1 MAKYIKQEMGDI
13 LGDGQQR
20 SFYRMKVERN
30 IGTQELI
37 RHMTH
42 PGSGLSQAMAIHVIE
57 ALGEQL
63 MRELAEGYSVSI
75 DGIGTFTAVVGL
87 DRKRKKTDGGGEA
100 KRDARSLTVNG
111 VRYKADRQLV
121 KDVAMRCDLHKGG
134 ESHLRRSPYTRE
146 QRVQMVLD
154 YLASPA
160 HPMMRLADYA
170 TLTRLSRSAASRE
183 LRSLCTGGE
192 AVLKATGRG
201 PALVYVRR
209 TPDTEEA

>member
-30 IGTQELI
+30 IDTQELI

-63 MRELAEGYSVSI
+63 MRELAEGYSVTI
-75 DGIGTFTAVVGL
+75 DGIGTFTATVGL
-87 DRKRKKTDGGGEA
+87 DRQRKKTDGGGEA
-100 KRDARSLTVNG
+100 KRDARCLTVDG

-121 KDVAMRCDLHKGG
+121 KDVAVRCDLREGG

-146 QRVQMVLD
+146 QRAQMALA

-170 TLTRLSRSAASRE
+170 ALTHLSRSTASRE
-183 LRSLCTGGE
+183 LSALCSGDK
-192 AVLKATGRG
+192 AVLRATGRG
-201 PALVYVRR
+201 PSLVYVRR
-209 TPDTEEA
+209 DADMEEA